1 MLGHWPGSL
10 RGLEA
15 GLFKFLFLVFL
26 IVPIIEIFV
35 LIEVGSVIGALAT
48 IALVVATAG
57 IGAALIRAQGF
68 ATLARLQRELASGE
82 MPALTLLEGVFILV
96 AGALLLT
103 PGFVTDIVG
112 FCFLTPPLR
121 RSMAGSIAGQLPRTG
136 GGFAR
141 TWRPALSV
149 SGCDGLRATAVAGNV
164 MLPFT
169 NLKLSMSGRNTV
181 SRDRITDQLPGCPK
195 KTYFQSIK
203 IAHTIA

>member
-1 MLGHWPGSL
+1 M
-10 RGLEA
+10 A

-35 LIEVGSVIGALAT
+35 LIEVGSVIGALPT
-48 IALVVATAG
+48 IALVVATAV

-121 RSMAGSIAGQLPRTG
+121 RSMAGSIAGQLTRTG

-141 TWRPALSV
+141 TWRT
-149 SGCDGLRATAVAGNV
+149 D
-164 MLPFT
+164 
-169 NLKLSMSGRNTV
+169 
-181 SRDRITDQLPGCPK
+181 SRDRTVIDGEFTEHTGPGSGDDVAPHGARDGRLDPPGESLK
-195 KTYFQSIK
+195 RL
-203 IAHTIA
+203 